1 MVTANLQIP
10 NCLRNRPLSVTE
22 ADLIHFVN
30 TQAQVY
36 RQVVEELSR
45 PPMCTE
51 NLIEADR
58 KLGAFA
64 ARHSAIRSA
73 LGHSLPIYSAPVPMN
88 VRSYSNSDR
97 ILRRSEMTLSA
108 NSCNCRNDC
117 LRHELSFR
125 DEFWRRK

>member
-45 PPMCTE
+45 PPPSGGEVTTV
-51 NLIEADR
+51 LFQ
-58 KLGAFA
+58 LGADFL
-64 ARHSAIRSA
+64 H
-73 LGHSLPIYSAPVPMN
+73 HPLP
-88 VRSYSNSDR
+88 
-97 ILRRSEMTLSA
+97 
-108 NSCNCRNDC
+108 
-117 LRHELSFR
+117 FR
-125 DEFWRRK
+125 